1 MKILAVKIRTFRYTT
16 IRLHVDAPQNDDQQQ
31 AHLKFEIHTWTATEI
46 ERVGKKS
53 LNVVDLCFELIV
65 LYYLDKF
72 AFGKENKMVSI
83 L

>member
-16 IRLHVDAPQNDDQQQ
+16 IRLHVDAPQNDDQQ
-31 AHLKFEIHTWTATEI
+31 AHLKFEIHNWAAAEI
-46 ERVGKKS
+46 ERVGKKKT
-53 LNVVDLCFELIV
+53 LNVVDLRFELIV